1 MENIQKTLRDKPAM
15 RWAMLVLVSMLMF
28 ATYWFQ
34 DFFSGLKGLMESEM
48 GFTSSEFGR
57 MIGLTTIANVFG
69 MIIVGG
75 IMLDKWGIRIAGIVF
90 GGLATVGASITAL
103 AAYGFFGESHSTQL
117 TMMIIGRVMFGSGLE
132 VVCVVATRTIVK
144 WFKGHEFA
152 LAMAINMGFG
162 RLGSAMGIALSIDI
176 GGGSVPPAVAF
187 AATLIG
193 LSLIIFL
200 VYTVF
205 DRKLDRQTGE
215 TAGDAEEEFKLTD
228 LVKLITNRSFL
239 FIALLCVS
247 FYAAVFPFIQYA
259 PDLMV
264 NKFGFSY
271 NLPETANFFTVFG
284 SVSLG
289 NAAIFIGL
297 FIFGIAFSMVPA
309 QMKSMGKKIA
319 SVLII
324 FVLFALFISALWDT
338 TLSLWLK
345 NGPKT
350 ASLIPMGTIL
360 FTPIFGSYIDRKGK
374 AASVMI
380 LGALLLIFAHISL
393 SVFNSV
399 VLGYL
404 GLLSLGIAFSL
415 VPAAM
420 WPSVAKIVAEN
431 RLGTA
436 YATMF
441 TIQNIGLLGLFWGIG
456 KVLDMVNPKVIEA
469 MESARTLLESQGLSS
484 SEISTQIDN
493 MKAIGEIPPYN
504 YFWPIFMLVILGV
517 ISIFLALQLRIADS
531 KQKYG
536 LELPFGNLEE

>member
-1 MENIQKTLRDKPAM
+1 METVQKTLRDSAAM
-15 RWAMLVLVSMLMF
+15 RWFMLILVSMLMF

-48 GFTSSEFGR
+48 GFTSEEFGR
-57 MIGLTTIANVFG
+57 LIGLTTIANIFG

-90 GGLATVGASITAL
+90 GGLATLGASITAM

-117 TMMIIGRVMFGSGLE
+117 TMMIIGRIMFGSGLE
-132 VVCVVATRTIVK
+132 VVCVVATRTVVK

-193 LSLIIFL
+193 LALIIFL
-200 VYTVF
+200 IYSVF
-205 DRKLDRQTGE
+205 DIKLDRQTGE
-215 TAGDAEEEFKLTD
+215 TAGNAEEEFKFSD
-228 LVKLITNRSFL
+228 LIKLITNRSFL
-239 FIALLCVS
+239 LIALLCVS

-271 NLPETANFFTVFG
+271 NLPDTGNYFQIFG
-284 SVSLG
+284 NVSLG
-289 NAAIFIGL
+289 NAVIFIGL

-309 QMKSMGKKIA
+309 QMKTRGAKLLSL
-319 SVLII
+319 LII
-324 FVLFALFISALWDT
+324 FVLFAVFISALWG
-338 TLSLWLK
+338 TLSLWFT

-380 LGALLLIFAHISL
+380 LGSLLLIFAHISL
-393 SVFNSV
+393 SLFNSV

-420 WPSVAKIVAEN
+420 WPSVAKIVAES

-441 TIQNIGLLGLFWGIG
+441 TIQNYGLLAFFWGIG
-456 KVLDMVNPKVIEA
+456 KVLDMVNPVVIEKL
-469 MESARTLLESQGLSS
+469 ESAREMLEGQGLSS
-484 SEISTQIDN
+484 SEISDQIGL
-493 MKAIGEIPPYN
+493 MRAAGEIPPYN
-504 YFWPIFMLVILGV
+504 YLWPIFMLVILGIV
-517 ISIFLALQLRIADS
+517 SIFLAFQLRKADA

-536 LELPFGNLEE
+536 LELPFGNIKE